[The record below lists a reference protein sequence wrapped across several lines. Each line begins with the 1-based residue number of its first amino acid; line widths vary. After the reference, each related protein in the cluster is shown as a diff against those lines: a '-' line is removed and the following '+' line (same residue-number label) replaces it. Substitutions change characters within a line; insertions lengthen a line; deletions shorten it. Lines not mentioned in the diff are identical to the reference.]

1 VLALLLASLATAAEA
16 QHKGPIGVEA
26 DNAQHDTERNA
37 SHLEG
42 SVRITRGEMEVTADE
57 GFAYRGDNG
66 YERIELFGEPVR
78 WRTLN
83 EENRETT
90 GHADQ
95 VIYSLIE
102 RTVTLVG
109 DAYIEDP
116 RGTYSGQRLVYSLD
130 TEGVRGEGGVRLS
143 IEPEVIEN
151 DQPDEAPN
159 DPADD
164 ATDNEAD
171 DEVDNETEPD

>member
-1 VLALLLASLATAAEA
+1 MLALLLTGLATAAEA
-16 QHKGPIGVEA
+16 QNNGPIGVEA
-26 DNAQHDTERNA
+26 DNAQHDTKRNA

-66 YERIELFGEPVR
+66 YERIELFGQPVR

-95 VIYSLIE
+95 VIYSLTQ

-130 TEGVRGEGGVRLS
+130 TEGVQGEGGVRLS
-143 IEPEVIEN
+143 IEPEVIEG
-151 DQPDEAPN
+151 DKPDDPTGGPVDGPIDDPTDEEAN
-159 DPADD
+159 
-164 ATDNEAD
+164 NES
-171 DEVDNETEPD
+171 EPG